1 MSYYLDY
8 VSPTLFSLAMPTTQD
23 LLPEL
28 KAACQDLL
36 WRSET
41 DYPFEVALLQ
51 SDDQPTN
58 VDRLLN
64 SYPDGTPIAV
74 VALDDFFGQALV
86 ERAWFDS
93 RELTLVKRY
102 RNLRDLLETTLEN
115 LQVYRIGSV
124 EQDVYLIG
132 KTEDNQMIGVKTKIV
147 ET

>member
-1 MSYYLDY
+1 
-8 VSPTLFSLAMPTTQD
+8 MPITQD

-28 KAACQDLL
+28 EAACDNLL

-41 DYPFEVALLQ
+41 DYPFEVAVLPV
-51 SDDQPTN
+51 DQQIAS
-58 VDRLLN
+58 VDSLIN
-64 SYPDGTPIAV
+64 SYPDNTP
-74 VALDDFFGQALV
+74 VAIVSLDDFFGQSIV

-93 RELTLVKRY
+93 RELRLVERY

-124 EQDVYLIG
+124 EMDVYLLG
-132 KTEDNQMIGVKTKIV
+132 KTEDNQVVGVKTKIV

>member
-1 MSYYLDY
+1 
-8 VSPTLFSLAMPTTQD
+8 MPTTQD

-28 KAACQDLL
+28 KAACDNLL

-41 DYPFEVALLQ
+41 DYPFEVAVLPGEHQRPSVDSLL
-51 SDDQPTN
+51 SA
-58 VDRLLN
+58 
-64 SYPDGTPIAV
+64 YPAHTPVSV
-74 VALDDFFGQALV
+74 VSLDDFFGQATV

-93 RELTLVKRY
+93 RELTLVERY

-124 EQDVYLIG
+124 EMDVYLLG
-132 KTEDNQMIGVKTKIV
+132 NTEDDQVIGVKTKVV